1 MYYGFAIFFVPAVG
15 PFLVCDLGLI
25 VIASA
30 MLASLSN
37 LLAFLSTL
45 SPPEVVDAISLVFGF
60 SVVRLGTLFVY
71 RSLRLLLRDV
81 TFLLPRGYDC
91 RLLAGH

>member
-1 MYYGFAIFFVPAVG
+1 MYCGFAIFFVPVVG
-15 PFLVCDLGLI
+15 PVFVWDLGLI

-30 MLASLSN
+30 ILASLSS
-37 LLAFLSTL
+37 LVAFLSAL

-81 TFLLPRGYDC
+81 IFLVPRGC
-91 RLLAGH
+91 CCKLLA